1 MGATAQ
7 STDQVQQ
14 KAQEVAGQ
22 AQEKAQKA
30 ADQAKTRVREQVN
43 QRSDLLAQQAG
54 TSAED
59 LRGVSH
65 YLRSQNKPQPA
76 KLADQVADR
85 AQQASSYLQRADAD
99 SLLHDV
105 EDLGRRKPWAIA
117 LGGAALGFA
126 ASRFLKASSTERYRS
141 ASVASLGTTGGPQ
154 VHTSPGQGHPAGNGA
169 RTTRDVGG
177 PVAAPDAPPAAP
189 DSLTGP
195 PSSGLPPVV

>member
-7 STDQVQQ
+7 GTEPPVQQ

-22 AQEKAQKA
+22 AQEKAAKA
-30 ADQAKTRVREQVN
+30 ADQAKTRARDQVN
-43 QRSDLLAQQAG
+43 QRSDQLAQQAS

-65 YLRSQNKPQPA
+65 YLRSQDKPQPA
-76 KLADQVADR
+76 KHADQVADR
-85 AQQASSYLQRADAD
+85 AEQVSGYLQKADAD

-117 LGGAALGFA
+117 LGGAAAGFA
-126 ASRFLKASSTERYRS
+126 ASRFLKASSTERYR
-141 ASVASLGTTGGPQ
+141 ASSSGAAGTPQ
-154 VHTSPGQGHPAGNGA
+154 VHTSPQQGHPAGDGA
-169 RTTRDVGG
+169 RSTRDIGG
-177 PVAAPDAPPAAP
+177 PVAAPGAPPAAP